1 MKGVTILKNE
11 KNNRKIV
18 QFDVKEIAKSPAKFE
33 ELLDVLV
40 AEERSY
46 EKDASWKDVKMQLKK
61 AGKPIH

>member
-40 AEERSY
+40 AEERSN
-46 EKDASWKDVKMQLKK
+46 EKDVSWKDVKMQLKK
-61 AGKPIH
+61 TGKI

>member
-1 MKGVTILKNE
+1 MMKGVTILKNE

-40 AEERSY
+40 AEERSN
-46 EKDASWKDVKMQLKK
+46 EKDVSWKDVKMQLKK
-61 AGKPIH
+61 TGKI

>member
-18 QFDVKEIAKSPAKFE
+18 QFDVKEIAKAPAKFE

-40 AEERSY
+40 AEERSN
-46 EKDASWKDVKMQLKK
+46 EKDVSWKDVKTQLKK
-61 AGKPIH
+61 AGKI

>member
-40 AEERSY
+40 AEERIQ
-46 EKDASWKDVKMQLKK
+46 EKDISWRDVKTQLKK
-61 AGKPIH
+61 AGKI